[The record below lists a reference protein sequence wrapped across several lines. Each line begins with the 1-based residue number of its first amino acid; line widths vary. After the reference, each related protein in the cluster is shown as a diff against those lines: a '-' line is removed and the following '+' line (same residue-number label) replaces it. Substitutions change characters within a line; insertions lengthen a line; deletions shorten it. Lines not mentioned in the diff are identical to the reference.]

1 MHRFEEMLVSEVGL
15 EKIHARV
22 FLHITTNGKSTV
34 AKVAS
39 DLGIPENDALQAIES
54 LMKLG
59 ALIDMPE
66 GAYEAM
72 HPRFTIVNM
81 YKRKCERE
89 GAKFGMNKTVDSIGA
104 ALERPYEH
112 ARAK

>member
-15 EKIHARV
+15 EKIHAKV

-39 DLGIPENDALQAIES
+39 DLGITKNDALQAIES

-66 GAYEAM
+66 GAGCIRGYASKVY
-72 HPRFTIVNM
+72 H
-81 YKRKCERE
+81 RKHVQKKMR
-89 GAKFGMNKTVDSIGA
+89 T
-104 ALERPYEH
+104 
-112 ARAK
+112 

>member
-39 DLGIPENDALQAIES
+39 DLGIPENDALQAIVS
-54 LMKLG
+54 LGFFQRVHQDSFCISTAVFTLSFTRKLQWS
-59 ALIDMPE
+59 LSFI
-66 GAYEAM
+66 
-72 HPRFTIVNM
+72 
-81 YKRKCERE
+81 
-89 GAKFGMNKTVDSIGA
+89 
-104 ALERPYEH
+104 L
-112 ARAK
+112 